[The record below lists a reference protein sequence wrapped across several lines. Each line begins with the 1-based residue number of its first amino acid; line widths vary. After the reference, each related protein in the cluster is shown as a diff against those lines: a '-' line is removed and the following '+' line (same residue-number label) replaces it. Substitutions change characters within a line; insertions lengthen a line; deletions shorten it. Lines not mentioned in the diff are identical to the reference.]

1 MKELDIYIYVIV
13 ALIPLSSLLVV
24 FQVNP
29 YQALVLR
36 GILGA
41 VAAMS
46 YAILGAGD
54 VALTEALV
62 GTLLAITLYAVAV
75 RSSLVL
81 KLGSIEPESDPDLSP
96 ILEELRT
103 IFNKHYMRLELIPY
117 KNREELNQ
125 ALHEKEIHAIC
136 TRTPL
141 TGVNPYSI
149 TTRLQRLYEIM
160 SAELASLEITLVTPN
175 QLDNTQVQETQR

>member
-1 MKELDIYIYVIV
+1 MQQFDIYIYVIV
-13 ALIPLSSLLVV
+13 ALIPLSALLVV
-24 FQVNP
+24 SQVNP

-75 RSSLVL
+75 RSSLVM
-81 KLGSIEPESDPDLSP
+81 KLGSTVTESDPDFDN
-96 ILEELRT
+96 ILEDLRT
-103 IFNKHYMRLELIPY
+103 VFNKHYMRLELIPY
-117 KNREELNQ
+117 KNREELDL
-125 ALHEKEIHAIC
+125 ALRDKEIHATC
-136 TRTPL
+136 TKTPL
-141 TGVNPYSI
+141 KVNQPYKI
-149 TTRLQRLYEIM
+149 ATRLQRLYDIM
-160 SAELASLEITLVTPN
+160 ATEMQSPEVSLSQFE
-175 QLDNTQVQETQR
+175 NTKIEEKQV

>member
-1 MKELDIYIYVIV
+1 MQQLDIYIYVIV
-13 ALIPLSSLLVV
+13 ALIPLSALLVV
-24 FQVNP
+24 SQVNP

-75 RSSLVL
+75 RSSLVM
-81 KLGSIEPESDPDLSP
+81 KLGSIVPESDPDFDR
-96 ILEELRT
+96 ILEDLRAV
-103 IFNKHYMRLELIPY
+103 FNKHYMRLELISY
-117 KNREELNQ
+117 ENRDELDL
-125 ALHEKEIHAIC
+125 ALREKEIHAACVKI
-136 TRTPL
+136 PL
-141 TGVNPYSI
+141 KINQPYKIS
-149 TTRLQRLYEIM
+149 TRLQRLYDIM
-160 SAELASLEITLVTPN
+160 AAEMRSP
-175 QLDNTQVQETQR
+175 QVNLSQFDSTKIEEKQI